1 MIGVD
6 LGIFGLLQER
16 SPQTK
21 EELARASK
29 CDEVLMGRILATLVS
44 FSILNQLDVNSFAA
58 TPVCATLADPKYQA
72 WLDSAV
78 RISSCAWTAT
88 PDFLR
93 ETGYQ
98 NPSSN
103 TKTAFAKGYGYPDG
117 VPFFRNSAGTS

>member
-29 CDEVLMGRILATLVS
+29 CDEVLMGESVRNNQCSSGFSICTGRILATLVS

-72 WLDSAV
+72 WLDSAYAPAHTSHLHLELTD
-78 RISSCAWTAT
+78 RPQRPNIL
-88 PDFLR
+88 LR
-93 ETGYQ
+93 LDS
-98 NPSSN
+98 NP
-103 TKTAFAKGYGYPDG
+103 
-117 VPFFRNSAGTS
+117 